1 MLLKKPKDKLIVE
14 KFELMNTSH
23 ASKAFNA
30 APSGILSILKPSD
43 IFSPVLVDIEMVVPP
58 AFATVWRAR

>member
-23 ASKAFNA
+23 TSKAFDA
-30 APSGILSILKPSD
+30 ASGGILNILKPSD
-43 IFSPVLVDIEMVVPP
+43 IF
-58 AFATVWRAR
+58 FACIG